1 MASINDYPIQGG
13 QSYANKAEPTT
24 LAQSVSD
31 VMQNTLNMLCD
42 VEGYVDAIKTR
53 IYGPRPAE
61 VAQGQ
66 PQAQPHLR
74 QSAEIVRD
82 RIGSLMHD
90 LREIASIL

>member
-1 MASINDYPIQGG
+1 MASINDYAVQAA
-13 QSYANKAEPTT
+13 QSYANKAEPTAI
-24 LAQSVSD
+24 AQSVSD

-42 VEGYVDAIKTR
+42 VEGYVDTIKTR

-82 RIGSLMHD
+82 RIDSLMHE
-90 LREIASIL
+90 LREIASVL